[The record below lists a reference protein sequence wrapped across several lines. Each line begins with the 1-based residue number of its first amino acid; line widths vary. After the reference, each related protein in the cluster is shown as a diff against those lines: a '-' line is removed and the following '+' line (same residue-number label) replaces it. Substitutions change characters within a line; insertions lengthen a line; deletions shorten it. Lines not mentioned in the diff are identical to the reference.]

1 MTSKKPA
8 TSGFIPPHLVPHA
21 NDGFTVPARIF
32 ELEPG
37 TRIRAFRDDTLCHAG
52 TITELLPEMSLLWIF
67 DEQSRT
73 RKIIETKE
81 FTVVAKTAPSDTNA
95 ALKEQP

>member
-1 MTSKKPA
+1 MTPKEPA
-8 TSGFIPPHLVPHA
+8 PSGFIPPHLVSHA

-37 TRIRAFRDDTLCHAG
+37 TRIRALQDDRLCHAG

-73 RKIIETKE
+73 RKIIESKE
-81 FTVVAKTAPSDTNA
+81 FTVVAKTAPRDTNP